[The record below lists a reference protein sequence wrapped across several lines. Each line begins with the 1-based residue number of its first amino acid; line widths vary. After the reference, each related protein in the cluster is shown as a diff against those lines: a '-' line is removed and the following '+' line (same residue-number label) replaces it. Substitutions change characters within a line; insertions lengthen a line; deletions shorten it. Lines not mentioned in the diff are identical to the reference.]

1 MFHIRPFGNHFN
13 LLFSV
18 ILLSL
23 CLSFLLIQ
31 DFAQLQPSNILD
43 DDILMSNM
51 WEVCQFTSQFDLL
64 WVLDS
69 LAFFDKGNVTVIP
82 WAITVQQGP
91 AFAIFNNH
99 ITVQQDVRFY
109 CIFLFVFQ
117 TEIMGHVITHR
128 TLGAEGKGQS
138 VTLLHCLQEMPEDNA
153 ANTCYTGKLDC
164 QDELELLVP
173 DRSKV
178 ETAMHTESTFFGVI
192 QLL

>member
-31 DFAQLQPSNILD
+31 DVSIMK
-43 DDILMSNM
+43 I
-51 WEVCQFTSQFDLL
+51 
-64 WVLDS
+64 DS

-99 ITVQQDVRFY
+99 ITVQQDGVL
-109 CIFLFVFQ
+109 FLHPKAV
-117 TEIMGHVITHR
+117 MGHVITHR

>member
-1 MFHIRPFGNHFN
+1 MTN
-13 LLFSV
+13 
-18 ILLSL
+18 
-23 CLSFLLIQ
+23 
-31 DFAQLQPSNILD
+31 
-43 DDILMSNM
+43 
-51 WEVCQFTSQFDLL
+51 
-64 WVLDS
+64 
-69 LAFFDKGNVTVIP
+69 GNVTVIP

-99 ITVQQDVRFY
+99 ITVQQDGVWTVYMTARA
-109 CIFLFVFQ
+109 V
-117 TEIMGHVITHR
+117 MGHVITHR

-153 ANTCYTGKLDC
+153 ANTCYTGIARLDC